1 MRGGRKKRGQAG
13 MNTGVLGSRLHRTT
27 VSKVPRAARADLT
40 MHTSRVPLAFRL
52 PLLVPSPLASGLP

>member
-1 MRGGRKKRGQAG
+1 MS
-13 MNTGVLGSRLHRTT
+13 TGVLGSRLHSTT